1 MNSAALSKGLLST
14 IVALKFKF
22 QRILVK
28 SGLPVL
34 KIWQMVSWYFI
45 EYQYDFVSQIRQEI
59 KAADNQ
65 SDSRIL
71 RLTELQGAWIGSEL
85 NQYLMLVNC
94 R

>member
-14 IVALKFKF
+14 IVAWKFKF
-22 QRILVK
+22 QRTLIK

-71 RLTELQGAWIGSEL
+71 RLTELQGAWIASEL

>member
-1 MNSAALSKGLLST
+1 M
-14 IVALKFKF
+14 
-22 QRILVK
+22 
-28 SGLPVL
+28 

-45 EYQYDFVSQIRQEI
+45 EYHYDFVNQIRQEI

-71 RLTELQGAWIGSEL
+71 RLTELQGAWIGSEF
-85 NQYLMLVNC
+85 NQNLMLVNC

>member
-1 MNSAALSKGLLST
+1 MDSAALSKGLLST
-14 IVALKFKF
+14 IVALKCKF
-22 QRILVK
+22 QRTLIK

>member
-22 QRILVK
+22 QRTLIK

-45 EYQYDFVSQIRQEI
+45 EYQYDFVRQIRQEI

>member
-22 QRILVK
+22 QRTLIK
-28 SGLPVL
+28 SGRPVL

-45 EYQYDFVSQIRQEI
+45 EYQYDFVGQIRREI

>member
-22 QRILVK
+22 QRTLIK

-65 SDSRIL
+65 SDLRIL